1 MAAADVEVIVGT
13 DGQAGR
19 VDDLRQKGVLAAV
32 GVDDEYAEWNL
43 LPASPAV
50 GHVDVSESVHHRIG
64 DRLQIRCDG
73 AAHVQ
78 ISPGHGVI
86 VNRDPMPGGLG
97 DADGQRPG
105 RGAHDGGNRS
115 AHVDQT
121 GRNVVRRIEFD
132 PDDSCRKSR
141 PRKDRSDSH
150 GVTIPRAEGPNFELE
165 TRVPKSKIVFPF
177 DGRLSCFNEWR

>member
-19 VDDLRQKGVLAAV
+19 IDDVRQKGVLAAV

-64 DRLQIRCDG
+64 DRLQIRSDG

-78 ISPGHGVI
+78 FRAGHGVI
-86 VNRDPMPGGLG
+86 VNRDSVPGGFG

-105 RGAHDGGNRS
+105 RSAHDGGNRS
-115 AHVDQT
+115 AHVDRP

-132 PDDSCRKSR
+132 PDDSRRKSR
-141 PRKDRSDSH
+141 LRKDRSDSH
-150 GVTIPRAEGPNFELE
+150 EVTIPRAGEAEFQLADRNSQVANP
-165 TRVPKSKIVFPF
+165 VPV
-177 DGRLSCFNEWR
+177 R